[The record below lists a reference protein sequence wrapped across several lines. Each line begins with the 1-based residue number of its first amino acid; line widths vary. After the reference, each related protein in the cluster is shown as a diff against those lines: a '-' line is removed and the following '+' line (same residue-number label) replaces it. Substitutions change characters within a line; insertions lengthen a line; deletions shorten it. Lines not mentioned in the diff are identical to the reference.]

1 MQHLHL
7 IQQQIANVRS
17 EMEKLWKTREEGKT
31 WDSTQKESYSK
42 LEAKMKELAKERD
55 QRIEFERHIQREK
68 PSAER
73 KFERETDGISIV
85 NLMRALLFKK
95 HGESEFKEDVGRVN
109 EFTREAE
116 SQYGSQA
123 QVGSYSI
130 PPRAFKQEPQH
141 QRAALTTTTGSE
153 SIVPKVDPTLLD
165 TLYNQ
170 SILSKLGVK
179 VIQIP
184 SGTNEYRKV
193 RIDDATT
200 QRSSSKS
207 ETADLD
213 ERDLNLETEY
223 TLKSDKKLGRWVSV
237 NMNYL
242 RSSAVDPSWI
252 QRMLVQEF
260 SSYFDVES
268 MVGTGTSNRIKGI
281 LNNDN
286 VTAVESATN
295 GDALTLKKL
304 TDAVAT
310 LLNLNVSTAENLA
323 WVLSPDL
330 ANRAENVLAFNVN
343 GSKTIFDKMKEK
355 RVCVSTTMP
364 HGETKGSATKTSSL
378 LLLNPMAV
386 TMAQFGLPQISV
398 NEYASDFWKAGEVGY
413 RIMAY
418 CDLGLQKFGAVHLKN
433 IKETA

>member
-31 WDSTQKESYSK
+31 WDSTQKDSYSK
-42 LEAKMKELAKERD
+42 LEAKMRELAKERD

-68 PSAER
+68 PAAV
-73 KFERETDGISIV
+73 KKWEREIDINGISIV
-85 NLMRALLFKK
+85 NLMRALLYKK
-95 HGESEFKEDVGRVN
+95 HNESDFKEDLGRVN

-116 SQYGSQA
+116 KQAGSSQA
-123 QVGSYSI
+123 QIGSLSI
-130 PPRAFKQEPQH
+130 PPRAFQQEPQH

-153 SIVPKVDPTLLD
+153 SIVPKVDPNLLD

-286 VTAVESATN
+286 VTTVESATN

-323 WVLSPDL
+323 W
-330 ANRAENVLAFNVN
+330 
-343 GSKTIFDKMKEK
+343 I
-355 RVCVSTTMP
+355 VSHQT
-364 HGETKGSATKTSSL
+364 
-378 LLLNPMAV
+378 
-386 TMAQFGLPQISV
+386 
-398 NEYASDFWKAGEVGY
+398 
-413 RIMAY
+413 
-418 CDLGLQKFGAVHLKN
+418 
-433 IKETA
+433 

>member
-7 IQQQIANVRS
+7 VQQQIANVREDMS
-17 EMEKLWKTREEGKT
+17 KLWKLREEGKQ
-31 WDSTQKESYSK
+31 WDKDQKESYSK
-42 LEAKMKELAKERD
+42 LEAKMKDLAKERD
-55 QRIEFERHIQREK
+55 QRIEFERHIQNEK
-68 PSAER
+68 PKAVKR
-73 KFERETDGISIV
+73 FERETDGISIV

-95 HGESEFKEDVGRVN
+95 HGESDFKEDVGRVN

-116 SQYGSQA
+116 NQYGSQA

-130 PPRAFKQEPQH
+130 PPRAFKQDVQH
-141 QRAALTTTTGSE
+141 TRAALTTTTGSE

-252 QRMLVQEF
+252 QKMLVQEF

-281 LNNDN
+281 LSNDN
-286 VTAVESATN
+286 ITTVESATN
-295 GDALTLKKL
+295 GDALALKKL

-310 LLNLNVSTAENLA
+310 LQNLNAMTEDVA
-323 WVLSPDL
+323 WILSPDL
-330 ANRAENVLAFNVN
+330 ANRAENVLAFQVN
-343 GSKTIFDKMKEK
+343 GSKTIMDKMKEK

-378 LLLNPMAV
+378 LLLRPASV

-398 NEYASDFWKAGEVGY
+398 NEYAADFWKAGEVGY

-418 CDLGLQKFGAVHLKN
+418 CDLGLEKFGAVHLKN

>member
-7 IQQQIANVRS
+7 VQQQIANVREDMS
-17 EMEKLWKTREEGKT
+17 KLWKLREEGKT

-42 LEAKMKELAKERD
+42 LESKMKELAKERD

-68 PSAER
+68 PAAVK

-85 NLMRALLFKK
+85 NLMRALLYKK
-95 HGESEFKEDVGRVN
+95 HGESDFKEDVGRVN

-116 SQYGSQA
+116 NQYGSQA

-130 PPRAFKQEPQH
+130 PPRAFKQDVQH
-141 QRAALTTTTGSE
+141 TRAALTTTTGSE

-237 NMNYL
+237 NQNYL

-252 QRMLVQEF
+252 QRMLVAEF

-310 LLNLNVSTAENLA
+310 LLNLNVSTAESLA

-343 GSKTIFDKMKEK
+343 GSKTIMDKMKEK

-364 HGETKGSATKTSSL
+364 HGAAKGSATKTSSL